1 MNRKTKMKRKQRHQL
16 AEAQNLIHLTHR
28 TTDVQSV
35 DFLIRNS
42 WLRMGE
48 WEESVTFQIL
58 ETLKMMYKKKIRK
71 VYML

>member
-16 AEAQNLIHLTHR
+16 AEAQNLIHLTYR

-35 DFLIRNS
+35 DLLIRNS
-42 WLRMGE
+42 WLKMGE
-48 WEESVTFQIL
+48 WEEPVTFQIL

>member
-1 MNRKTKMKRKQRHQL
+1 MSMNRITKMKRKL
-16 AEAQNLIHLTHR
+16 AEVQNLIHLTYR

-35 DFLIRNS
+35 NFLIRNS

-48 WEESVTFQIL
+48 WEEPVTFQIL

-71 VYML
+71 VYMI